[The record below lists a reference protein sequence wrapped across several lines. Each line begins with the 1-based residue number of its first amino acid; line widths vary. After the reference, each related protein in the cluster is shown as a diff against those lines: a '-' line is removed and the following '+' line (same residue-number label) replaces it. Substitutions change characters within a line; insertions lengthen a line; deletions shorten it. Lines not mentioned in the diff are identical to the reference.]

1 VSSGFRT
8 HFFFCFF
15 DLMMTDTNSIKQFVT
30 DAAAKLAEGGP
41 LEIVNVEIAG
51 TKRDQIVRVY
61 LDKPG
66 GVTVE
71 DCAAFSHAIDPI
83 LEEADIFP
91 GAFVLEVSSPG
102 IERELYSVA
111 DFERFTGELARVK
124 LTDELNG
131 QTVLTGY
138 ILGVAGDVVRLE
150 DKTSGE
156 VEFDFTNVKKA
167 NLKIDLNKEFGRK

>member
-1 VSSGFRT
+1 
-8 HFFFCFF
+8 
-15 DLMMTDTNSIKQFVT
+15 
-30 DAAAKLAEGGP
+30 
-41 LEIVNVEIAG
+41 
-51 TKRDQIVRVY
+51 
-61 LDKPG
+61 
-66 GVTVE
+66 
-71 DCAAFSHAIDPI
+71 
-83 LEEADIFP
+83 
-91 GAFVLEVSSPG
+91 
-102 IERELYSVA
+102 
-111 DFERFTGELARVK
+111 VK